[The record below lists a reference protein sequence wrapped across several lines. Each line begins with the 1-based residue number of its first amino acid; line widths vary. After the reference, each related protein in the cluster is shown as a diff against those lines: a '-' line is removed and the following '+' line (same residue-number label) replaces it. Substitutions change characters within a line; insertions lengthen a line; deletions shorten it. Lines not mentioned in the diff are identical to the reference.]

1 MSDDDDDNDRRN
13 RSPDSRGYGDSD
25 RREPQDRD
33 RDRDRD
39 RGDRGDRSDPKH
51 NDNSTSSN
59 NNNNNGS
66 RSSNNNNGRDAAGG
80 RGGDDAVIGSTSL
93 RPVFLGNLDLDYR
106 SEEVVAIFEKP
117 IEPPNA
123 SMRYSPIPVD
133 RIDLKRGYCFVFL
146 KDVSTQSE
154 KEQAERFVQDIN
166 GMYVTHSIF
175 V

>member
-1 MSDDDDDNDRRN
+1 MSDDDDNDRRN
-13 RSPDSRGYGDSD
+13 RSPDSRGYGDND

-33 RDRDRD
+33 RDRDR
-39 RGDRGDRSDPKH
+39 GDRSDPKH
-51 NDNSTSSN
+51 NDSN

-66 RSSNNNNGRDAAGG
+66 RSNNGRDAAGG

-117 IEPPNA
+117 VEPPNA

-166 GMYVTHSIF
+166 GMYVTRNNF